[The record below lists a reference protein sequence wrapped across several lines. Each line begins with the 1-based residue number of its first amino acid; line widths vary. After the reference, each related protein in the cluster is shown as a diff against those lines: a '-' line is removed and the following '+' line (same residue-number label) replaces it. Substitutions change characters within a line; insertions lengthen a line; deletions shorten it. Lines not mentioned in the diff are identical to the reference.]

1 MCSSDLVHTGFH
13 SMLHGMDLNGN
24 VLWSTEMQNRLVGY
38 VALANGIGF
47 VGLNQSFVALDETTG
62 QTLWSYPTPDFINA
76 SMIVTPSGLYGADE
90 AGNVYAF
97 GLPSS

>member
-1 MCSSDLVHTGFH
+1 MNT
-13 SMLHGMDLNGN
+13 NGR
-24 VLWSTEMQNRLVGY
+24 VVWSVTMQNRLVGY

-62 QTLWSYPTPDFINA
+62 QTLWSYATPDFINA

-97 GLPSS
+97 GLPSR